1 MGVMM
6 METIKMC
13 GAKLTNEEREVYLY
27 FDPVE
32 KMWTLDAFV
41 PKYFRKALK
50 QGWTPIREYVHDDGM
65 VYGMSLIAPE
75 RAVTLRS
82 VDKKK
87 LSEKQL
93 KNLGLDDE

>member
-1 MGVMM
+1 
-6 METIKMC
+6 METIKIS
-13 GAKLTNEEREVYLY
+13 GTKLMNEEREVYLY

-50 QGWTPIREYVHDDGM
+50 QGWTPIREYIYEDGT
-65 VYGMSLIAPE
+65 VCGMTLTASE
-75 RAVTLRS
+75 RAVTIRN

-87 LSEKQL
+87 LSGNQL
-93 KNLGLDDE
+93 GNLKGEEE